1 MSQSRKRDPEM
12 FDLLER
18 AFERERGH
26 RRRPAW
32 PLECYTAAA
41 HVFKCVCCGKT
52 RPDEQRREPASEVC
66 MRCVR
71 AAGFEC

>member
-1 MSQSRKRDPEM
+1 MSQNQKQDRAMVDR
-12 FDLLER
+12 LAG

-52 RPDEQRREPASEVC
+52 RPDEQRREPDSEVC
-66 MRCVR
+66 IRCVR